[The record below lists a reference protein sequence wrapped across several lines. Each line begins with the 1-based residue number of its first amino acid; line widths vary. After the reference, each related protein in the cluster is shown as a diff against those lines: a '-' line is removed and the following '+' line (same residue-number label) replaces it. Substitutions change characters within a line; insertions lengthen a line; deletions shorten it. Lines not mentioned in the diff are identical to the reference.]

1 MTKDQYQDAGFR
13 LSLQIEQADIDR
25 AENEVKTAYIAPIT
39 TDYTTELA
47 KSAIMNL
54 AFLWLLQHSIF
65 ATRAGAKTV
74 NITSANT
81 PANDDVLRQCA
92 WDCHYALE
100 ALKQSIDKDDVEVLD
115 ICRIYFKTNY
125 FGG

>member
-1 MTKDQYQDAGFR
+1 MTKEEYQNAGFR

-25 AENEVKTAYIAPIT
+25 AEKAVTDAYIAPIT
-39 TDYTTELA
+39 SDFTTDVA
-47 KSAIMNL
+47 KAAIMNF
-54 AFLWLLQHSIF
+54 AFLYLLQHSIF

-74 NITSANT
+74 QITSASAPT
-81 PANDDVLRQCA
+81 DDNILRQCT
-92 WDCHYALE
+92 WDCHAALQ
-100 ALKQSIDKDDVEVLD
+100 ALYNTVGNETAKVLD